1 MLNLKFL
8 EKHAKHKEHAK
19 HKTSTREI
27 IKVHVKAQKTANSH
41 GNAKQKDRHWRYHNT
56 NFKLYYRAMAIKTA
70 WYLHKNKYEDQ
81 WNRIK
86 DPDMNPRSY
95 AHLIFDKVA
104 KNI

>member
-1 MLNLKFL
+1 
-8 EKHAKHKEHAK
+8 
-19 HKTSTREI
+19 
-27 IKVHVKAQKTANSH
+27 
-41 GNAKQKDRHWRYHNT
+41 
-56 NFKLYYRAMAIKTA
+56 MAIKTA